1 MCNDYTKTVAIM
13 EGYCMSYN
21 INGTLS
27 NVTESELVAG
37 FCFAKYNYDSTGIV
51 NRVYHTVDNNQVKG
65 NCTDFHLKGF
75 FCGECEKGYGL
86 AINSLQMKCVNNCN
100 RWNMSIIAY
109 INCSILPITIFF
121 LAVLLFR
128 PNFPSGPILGYILYC
143 QGFVVAMKCNVG
155 FYTSLMGNLHG
166 LQKFTLKWSL
176 GLSGVWWY
184 FASLLFSIPHK
195 CLSTDMSN
203 LAVISLQYIYVLYPL
218 LLVFIT
224 WLCIELHAR
233 DFRLV
238 VYLWKPFHRCF
249 AKVRRNWSA
258 NDSVIHAYTT
268 VFFLSFICLTYTSFQ
283 LLYTTYVY
291 NINGESKG
299 KVLVYE
305 PSIIVFSPQHLP
317 YAIPAILLLFFLGV
331 CPTIFLCLYPIRVFR
346 KCLYR
351 YTTLRF
357 QLSLN
362 FFIETFQNCYKDGLN
377 GTYDFRFLSSVPFL
391 LFLLFVLLG
400 TIPGLTKVHLR
411 LYVAGCIA
419 LVFIILAI
427 IISYVRPF
435 KSLYNN
441 FSFTFHFSVFSF
453 MELVGIIWYEGHIMS
468 AHSLATLFTCLSLLP
483 HIFALATLV
492 YHILRRI
499 RFFRTKCERLSEII
513 SAKFRQ
519 SQADIAESLPD
530 RLQNSSAYKIL
541 SVMH

>member
-1 MCNDYTKTVAIM
+1 MCNNYTKTVAII
-13 EGYCMSYN
+13 EGYCMSYK
-21 INGTLS
+21 INDTS
-27 NVTESELVAG
+27 SIVHKSELVAG
-37 FCFAKYNYDSTGIV
+37 FCFAKYYYDSTGIV

-86 AINSLQMKCVNNCN
+86 AINSLHMECVNNCN
-100 RWNMSIIAY
+100 RWNVPIAY
-109 INCSILPITIFF
+109 IITCSILPITIFF

-143 QGFVVAMKCNVG
+143 QAFVVAMKCNVG

-166 LQKFTLKWSL
+166 MQKFVLEWSL
-176 GLSGVWWY
+176 GLSGIWWY
-184 FASLLFSIPHK
+184 FATLLFGIPHQ
-195 CLSTDMSN
+195 CFSTHMSS

-238 VYLWKPFHRCF
+238 IYLWKPFHRCF

-283 LLYTTYVY
+283 LLDTTYVY
-291 NINGESKG
+291 NINGKSKG

-305 PSIIVFSPQHLP
+305 PTIESFSPQHLP

-331 CPTIFLCLYPIRVFR
+331 CPTLFLCLYPIRVFR
-346 KCLYR
+346 KCFYR
-351 YTTLRF
+351 YTTPRF

-377 GTYDFRFLSSVPFL
+377 GTYDFRFLSSVPFF
-391 LFLLFVLLG
+391 LFLSFVLLG
-400 TIPGLTKVHLR
+400 TIPDTKFHSRV
-411 LYVAGCIA
+411 YVAGCIA
-419 LVFIILAI
+419 LIFIILAI
-427 IISYVRPF
+427 IFSYVRPF

-441 FSFTFHFSVFSF
+441 FSFTFHSVVFSF
-453 MELVGIIWYEGHIMS
+453 MAVVGIIWYEGHIMS
-468 AHSLATLFTCLSLLP
+468 AHSLAMVFTCLSLLP

-499 RFFRTKCERLSEII
+499 RFFRTKCQRLSEII

-519 SQADIAESLPD
+519 SQADITESLPD
-530 RLQNSSAYKIL
+530 RLQNSSAYKTL

>member
-1 MCNDYTKTVAIM
+1 MCNNYTKTVAIID
-13 EGYCMSYN
+13 GYCMSYN
-21 INGTLS
+21 INGALS
-27 NVTESELVAG
+27 NVNESELVAG
-37 FCFAKYNYDSTGIV
+37 FCFAKYYYGSDGIA

-65 NCTDFHLKGF
+65 NCTLLHQKGF

-86 AINSLQMKCVNNCN
+86 AINSMHTECVNNCN
-100 RWNMSIIAY
+100 RWDVSIAY
-109 INCSILPITIFF
+109 MTCFILPITVFF
-121 LAVLLFR
+121 LAVLFFR

-143 QGFVVAMKCNVG
+143 QGFVVAMKCGVG

-166 LQKFTLKWSL
+166 LQQFTLKWSL

-184 FASLLFSIPHK
+184 FATLLFSIPHQ
-195 CLSTDMSN
+195 CFSTGMSS

-268 VFFLSFICLTYTSFQ
+268 VFFLSFVCLTYTSFQ

-291 NINGESKG
+291 SINGTRLQP
-299 KVLVYE
+299 VLVHE
-305 PSIIVFSPQHLP
+305 PSIAGFSPQHLP

-331 CPTIFLCLYPIRVFR
+331 CPTIFLCLYPIRIFR

-351 YTTLRF
+351 YTTPRF

-391 LFLLFVLLG
+391 LFLSFVLLG
-400 TIPGLTKVHLR
+400 TMPDRTKFNSH
-411 LYVAGCIA
+411 LYVTLCIS
-419 LVFIILAI
+419 LVFFCLAI

-441 FSFTFHFSVFSF
+441 FSFTFHFAVASF
-453 MELVGIIWYEGHIMS
+453 MIVVYVIWYEGHIMS
-468 AHSLATLFTCLSLLP
+468 VDPLTLLFTCLSLLP

-513 SAKFRQ
+513 STKFRQ

-530 RLQNSSAYKIL
+530 RLQNSSAYKTL